1 MTQKRLTSSFRI
13 RWWPR
18 LLKSN
23 QIYIVEIVLIMFC
36 CRLQRRQFL
45 LVWTIRNQ
53 GFQQERSRWHFPV
66 SSKKETTI
74 TSAERTS
81 SSTLEVNTWCN
92 WSSFAFFIKN
102 NQTNYSKPMRTVW
115 KNSNRELWSGEN
127 HWLRT
132 LLGGLKQLAATRG
145 ISLLEGTIGG
155 RTQVAKT
162 DDCPFRQSKK

>member
-1 MTQKRLTSSFRI
+1 MRNQLRWHKRGWHPHFESGGDLVCLNRI
-13 RWWPR
+13 
-18 LLKSN
+18 K
-23 QIYIVEIVLIMFC
+23 YIVEIVLIVFC

-92 WSSFAFFIKN
+92 WTSFAFFIKN

-132 LLGGLKQLAATRG
+132 TA
-145 ISLLEGTIGG
+145 G
-155 RTQVAKT
+155 RTKT
-162 DDCPFRQSKK
+162 ACSDKGDFLAGRHDRWKNTGG